1 MILQSL
7 VKLYEILEEQ
17 KKVTGL
23 GWSLA
28 KISFRIMLNK
38 DGELVGLVSAC
49 NPVVKGKKEIYL
61 PTVMMVPEQAKRSS
75 GIKPQFLCDTSSYFL
90 GIDDKG
96 NTEREKQKAK
106 KRAIECFR
114 SAGRLHHQILDSC
127 DSYIAKSILK
137 FFDTWSPENAKEIPC
152 IKENLE
158 DIYSAS
164 NFIFQVNGEDAQQN
178 SEIKNIWEVF
188 SFSGDSTEQKI
199 ANCLVTGKENQP
211 IAILHPSIKGV
222 PGAQSSGASIV
233 SFNERSFESYGNDKA
248 QGLNAPVSEY
258 AAFAYGTA
266 LNYLL
271 NDRQHTHTIG
281 GTTLVYWSEKAKS
294 AYQDIFDTFLIGG
307 FAGISD
313 QDLERIITNIQRGIP
328 ADLENVVI
336 DPQEPFYI
344 LGLSPNAARLS
355 VRFFLRNSFGE
366 ILKCIDK
373 HQEQMSIC
381 KADWEKEI
389 IPLKWILKE
398 TANSHSTDS
407 AASPLLAGA
416 LFRSIFTDGLYPA
429 AVFQNIMLRI
439 FADRDEVT
447 SKGTTIKKINYV
459 KAAFIKAYLLRN
471 HKQRWEEKLTMSVN
485 ENCNEIP
492 YVLGRLFSVLESV
505 QSKANPGIKATIK
518 DRYFNSA
525 CATPSSI
532 YPILI
537 KLSNAHLGKIEGGL
551 QIYYSKKIQELLS
564 KIAMPNHGTP
574 LPNRLALEEQGAF
587 ILGYYQETQARFTSK
602 EEQ

>member
-1 MILQSL
+1 
-7 VKLYEILEEQ
+7 
-17 KKVTGL
+17 
-23 GWSLA
+23 
-28 KISFRIMLNK
+28 MLNK

-266 LNYLL
+266 LNCLL
-271 NDRQHTHTIG
+271 DDKKHVRMIG
-281 GTTLVYWSEKAKS
+281 GTTIVYWAEKAKS
-294 AYQDIFDTFLIGG
+294 AYQDIFNIFLSGEKESG
-307 FAGISD
+307 RVSD
-313 QDLERIITNIQRGIP
+313 QDLKGIITNILRGMP

-398 TANSHSTDS
+398 TANSHSIDS
-407 AASPLLAGA
+407 AA
-416 LFRSIFTDGLYPA
+416 
-429 AVFQNIMLRI
+429 
-439 FADRDEVT
+439 
-447 SKGTTIKKINYV
+447 
-459 KAAFIKAYLLRN
+459 
-471 HKQRWEEKLTMSVN
+471 
-485 ENCNEIP
+485 
-492 YVLGRLFSVLESV
+492 
-505 QSKANPGIKATIK
+505 
-518 DRYFNSA
+518 
-525 CATPSSI
+525 
-532 YPILI
+532 
-537 KLSNAHLGKIEGGL
+537 
-551 QIYYSKKIQELLS
+551 
-564 KIAMPNHGTP
+564 
-574 LPNRLALEEQGAF
+574 
-587 ILGYYQETQARFTSK
+587 
-602 EEQ
+602 